1 MTCYSSHSQNN
12 DNNINSYYADPSSA
26 SYMQCT
32 DRSKTGSGI
41 SKLNSLSSYVKA
53 SANNNPTD
61 NSNELG
67 PPYSTYNHPFNQI
80 QGFWQVDASS
90 VQVGLLHSSTLLQD
104 NIQSQVNAE
113 MVKLAY
119 HGEFSSISIFSLD
132 NVALNGNAMFSVLR
146 NACGQSVLN
155 ETCGSALVMPQMN
168 SSDLLPMFWNVVLW
182 VMGGALV
189 AMVSIM
195 LIQAFRL
202 RRREVREARDS
213 MYGPGGPLVACS
225 GSILS

>member
-1 MTCYSSHSQNN
+1 L
-12 DNNINSYYADPSSA
+12 
-26 SYMQCT
+26 QCT
-32 DRSKTGSGI
+32 DKKGSGQT
-41 SKLNSLSSYVKA
+41 KLASLSTYVKA
-53 SANNNPTD
+53 SANNDPTD
-61 NSNELG
+61 NSYELG
-67 PPYSTYNHPFNQI
+67 PPYDTTTYPFNQI

-104 NIQSQVNAE
+104 NQQSQVNAE
-113 MVKLAY
+113 MVKMAY
-119 HGEFSSISIFSLD
+119 NGEFNSIGLFSMD

-155 ETCGSALVMPQMN
+155 ETCGQALIMPQMN
-168 SSDLLPMFWNVVLW
+168 SSDILPMFWNVVLF
-182 VMGGALV
+182 VMGIALV

-202 RRREVREARDS
+202 RRKEVREAS
-213 MYGPGGPLVACS
+213 MYGSGGPLVACS